1 MNILYVINSLV
12 GGGAEK
18 LMNDMLPI
26 VKKTGN
32 NCELLVFDLNNAK
45 YYDSLINNGIKIK
58 KVPDKNV
65 IQKIIYIYKYIK
77 RGKFDIVHVNL
88 FPSLYYCSFIKRFFL
103 KNTVFIY
110 TEHNTDNRRRHHKC
124 LRLVEKNIYEPY
136 DYIVSISNGT
146 KNKLIRWLGECNDT
160 SNKYIVINN
169 GINLEK
175 FIYTFPIDINKI
187 ISNYSDEDKLLCMI
201 GSFTEQ
207 KNHMY
212 MLDVMKELPSN
223 YKLILLGD
231 GKLKDKIV
239 EKINVDNLSERVVML
254 GFRNNIAPI
263 VKASDLVVI
272 PSKWEGFGLVAAEA
286 MACGKQIVCNDVDG
300 LSEVVGDVGV
310 KVNINNKNEFKD
322 AIIQTIE
329 YGYDQQKCI
338 DQASRCDIKNMVK
351 LYIDLYNRSIMER
364 NNE

>member
-1 MNILYVINSLV
+1 MN
-12 GGGAEK
+12 A
-18 LMNDMLPI
+18 
-26 VKKTGN
+26 
-32 NCELLVFDLNNAK
+32 
-45 YYDSLINNGIKIK
+45 
-58 KVPDKNV
+58 
-65 IQKIIYIYKYIK
+65 
-77 RGKFDIVHVNL
+77 
-88 FPSLYYCSFIKRFFL
+88 
-103 KNTVFIY
+103 
-110 TEHNTDNRRRHHKC
+110 
-124 LRLVEKNIYEPY
+124 
-136 DYIVSISNGT
+136 
-146 KNKLIRWLGECNDT
+146 
-160 SNKYIVINN
+160 
-169 GINLEK
+169 NLEK

-322 AIIQTIE
+322 AISNDLNTSSMLTVV
-329 YGYDQQKCI
+329 YDVLK
-338 DQASRCDIKNMVK
+338 DESLTDFSK
-351 LYIDLYNRSIMER
+351 LYLIEDFDKVLSLDLIEEEKTVDEDIEALIQKKIEER
-364 NNE
+364 NEAKKNKNYELADKIRNELFDQGIRLIDDRNGTKYEII